1 MIRDDYSVIIV
12 GEIDSITPSIVDG
25 EIKTIYFTASVENKG
40 NTISYYTDVVIET
53 SELGEIIG
61 QFPGFVYSN
70 TGTNEV
76 SGRIILPTM
85 VPETPVSIISYY
97 FKGLDEH
104 ILYSPYTSL
113 PISSIKNRS
122 ITIKRYNHP

>member
-1 MIRDDYSVIIV
+1 VIRDDYSVIIV

-76 SGRIILPTM
+76 SGRIIFDFAI
-85 VPETPVSIISYY
+85 PETSVSIISYY

-104 ILYSPYTSL
+104 ILYSPYTGL

-122 ITIKRYNHP
+122 LTIKRYNHP